1 MSIESATS
9 KHFPE
14 YVLIRRWNNT
24 KNGIKQLNE
33 IIRDYKI
40 LLSAFLING
49 LPLAPCHLLQSEE
62 GVDTLLLTVVS
73 AIFIICRTL
82 VWIFTCYYGEL
93 VLQGASLSLTFD
105 FLNICSLISTWC
117 LFFKRRV
124 ILDVL
129 RSVIGCVGQINS
141 TKFKSKWNILIVIT
155 IYFVTVVTPSATAI
169 YVSLNGKITSNVSS
183 VTFFWHEY
191 ENEQKD
197 FFVRMTTFL
206 TALTY
211 FYSMSSCGLI
221 AVACSTTYFHLG
233 DILQSYGRKLK
244 ERFQFEAFGSHSINE
259 NLLMF
264 QEIIDL
270 NDLINNAFS
279 SSVLFFYGATISCF
293 INGISIVIYFN
304 IKKIT
309 TYIMFMLA
317 FIFALITFFGV
328 TITGNRVR
336 QKYIYLLECLI
347 PCSRRVTVG
356 DVQDRIT
363 YSIMTQD
370 IRSVNMCVT
379 CGDMFV
385 IGNELMLTV
394 AGALITYG
402 VIIFKM
408 DDR

>member
-1 MSIESATS
+1 MSTESATS

-24 KNGIKQLNE
+24 KNGVKQLNQ

-73 AIFIICRTL
+73 AIFLTCRTL
-82 VWIFTCYYGEL
+82 VWIFTCYYGGL
-93 VLQGASLSLTFD
+93 VLQQASLSMTFD
-105 FLNICSLISTWC
+105 FLNMCSLISTWC
-117 LFFKRRV
+117 LFFKRRTV
-124 ILDVL
+124 LDVM

-155 IYFVTVVTPSATAI
+155 IYFVTVATPSATVI
-169 YVSLNGKITSNVSS
+169 YISLNVKDNSNISS

-191 ENEQKD
+191 ESERKD
-197 FFVRMTTFL
+197 FFVKMTAFL
-206 TALTY
+206 SALTY
-211 FYSMSSCGLI
+211 FYSMSSCGLV
-221 AVACSTTYFHLG
+221 AVACSTAYFHLG
-233 DILQSYGRKLK
+233 DVLQSYGRKLK

-270 NDLINNAFS
+270 SDLISKAFS

-293 INGISIVIYFN
+293 VNGISILIYFT

-309 TYIMFMLA
+309 TYIMFILA
-317 FIFALITFFGV
+317 FIFALITFIEV

-336 QKYIYLLECLI
+336 QKYAYLLQCLI
-347 PCSRRVTVG
+347 PCSRKVTVG
-356 DVQDRIT
+356 GIQDRVT

-370 IRSVNMCVT
+370 IRSVNVCVT

-385 IGNELMLTV
+385 IGNELLLTV

-402 VIIFKM
+402 VILFKM
-408 DDR
+408 DDH